1 MVSQLSVCQPQLKL
15 PPGPHRRRR
24 RGTSEKSY
32 LPASRKPTEINPPPV
47 RYSKGSE
54 NSHTDEKFS
63 GMVPLE
69 SFIAMLVNRPL
80 NCTPEPVIL
89 RFPED
94 KHAREGER
102 VVLRVKVSG
111 VPQPKLTWYHDGVE
125 VTPDYS
131 RDLAEDGTLSMPSSE
146 AKHSGVY
153 KLLAVNRAGSMEK
166 EVKLFVKREG
176 EPSPFV
182 ARKQITFSP
191 VPVDSFGQYVASG
204 HANDNRVFRDQY
216 TVSL

>member
-1 MVSQLSVCQPQLKL
+1 MVML
-15 PPGPHRRRR
+15 
-24 RGTSEKSY
+24 
-32 LPASRKPTEINPPPV
+32 
-47 RYSKGSE
+47 
-54 NSHTDEKFS
+54 
-63 GMVPLE
+63 LE
-69 SFIAMLVNRPL
+69 SFIAMLVNHPL
-80 NCTPEPVIL
+80 HFTPEPVIL
-89 RFPED
+89 KFPAD

-216 TVSL
+216 TVSENRQ